1 MANRLGGRVLVL
13 LDNGSE
19 HGAHVARALAQA
31 GASVLTVHGQG
42 RPPEGRG
49 LFSGDGGDPLDVGTA
64 TTMATELF
72 GPVDAVLDVADLP
85 DGDPDALMESVE
97 RRLQGESGHGAG

>member
-1 MANRLGGRVLVL
+1 
-13 LDNGSE
+13 
-19 HGAHVARALAQA
+19 
-31 GASVLTVHGQG
+31 LTVHGQG